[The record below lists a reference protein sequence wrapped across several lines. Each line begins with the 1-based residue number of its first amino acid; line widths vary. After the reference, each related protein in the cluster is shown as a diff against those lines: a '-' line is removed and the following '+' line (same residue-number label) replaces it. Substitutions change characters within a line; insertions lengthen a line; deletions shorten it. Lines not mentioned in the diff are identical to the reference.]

1 MKMDSYKLISE
12 IERNHI
18 LALTKKGLRIDGRGF
33 KDVRDITIETGYI
46 PKAEGSSKVTLGN
59 TMIVAGVKV
68 SIGSPY
74 ADTPDSGVITVNA
87 ELSPMASPEFE
98 PGPPDENSV
107 EVARV
112 VDRGIR
118 HSNIVDKDKLV
129 IIPGEK
135 VFVIFLDLYVVS
147 YDGNLYDAG
156 EIAAVKALMDTKLP
170 KLPPNFAELKGE
182 WVPPVKEDIQWIPLE
197 ISDYPVSVTI
207 AKIGDALVV
216 DPNANEERILDSR
229 LTITI
234 NSKNEICSMQK
245 GGAGSLTFEDIS
257 NAIDM
262 AQELAPK
269 LQSRLKESK

>member
-1 MKMDSYKLISE
+1 MDSYKLISD

-18 LALTKKGLRIDGRGF
+18 LTLAKKGYRIDGRGF
-33 KDVRDITIETGYI
+33 RDFREISIEADYI
-46 PKAEGSSKVTLGN
+46 PKAEGSAKVYLGN
-59 TMIVAGVKV
+59 TMVVAGVKV
-68 SIGSPY
+68 SIGPPY
-74 ADTPDSGVITVNA
+74 SDTPDAGVITVNA
-87 ELSPMASPEFE
+87 ELTPMASPEYE
-98 PGPPDENSV
+98 PGPPDENAV

-135 VFVIFLDLYVVS
+135 VFVIFLDLYVLS

-156 EIAAVKALMDTKLP
+156 EIACVRALMNTKLP
-170 KLPPNFAELKGE
+170 KLPPNFAETGAE
-182 WVPPVKEDIQWIPLE
+182 WPTPFKEDIEWQPLTIE
-197 ISDYPVSVTI
+197 DCPVSITV
-207 AKIGDALVV
+207 AKLGDTLLV
-216 DPNANEERILDSR
+216 DPNEHEERILDSR

-245 GGAGSLTFEDIS
+245 GGSGTFTFEEIAI
-257 NAIDM
+257 AIDM

-269 LQSRLKESK
+269 LQNIIKESK

>member
-1 MKMDSYKLISE
+1 MNMDSYKLISD

-18 LALTKKGLRIDGRGF
+18 LALTKKGHRIDGRGF
-33 KDVRDITIETGYI
+33 KDVRDITIETSYI

-59 TMIVAGVKV
+59 TIIVAGVKV

-74 ADTPDSGVITVNA
+74 SDTPDSGVITVNA
-87 ELSPMASPEFE
+87 ELSPMASPEYE

-118 HSNIVDKDKLV
+118 HSSIVDKDKLV

-156 EIAAVKALMDTKLP
+156 EIAAVKALMNTKLP

-182 WVPPVKEDIQWIPLE
+182 WVPPVKESIEWIPLE
-197 ISDYPVSVTI
+197 ILDYPVSITI
-207 AKIGDALVV
+207 AKIGDALMV

-234 NSKNEICSMQK
+234 NAKNEICSMQK
-245 GGAGSLTFEDIS
+245 GGSGYFTFEDIS

-269 LQSRLKESK
+269 LQSLLKETK

>member
-1 MKMDSYKLISE
+1 MDSYKLISD

-33 KDVRDITIETGYI
+33 KDYRDITIETGYI
-46 PKAEGSSKVTLGN
+46 PKAEGSSKITLGN

-68 SIGSPY
+68 SIGTPY
-74 ADTPDSGVITVNA
+74 SDTPDSGVITVNA
-87 ELSPMASPEFE
+87 ELSPMASPDYE

-129 IIPGEK
+129 IVPGEK
-135 VFVIFLDLYVVS
+135 VFVIFLDLYVLS

-156 EIAAVKALMDTKLP
+156 EIAAVKALMNTKLP
-170 KLPPNFAELKGE
+170 KLPPGFAESKSE
-182 WVPPVKEDIQWIPLE
+182 WVPPVKEDLEWIPLE
-197 ISDYPVSVTI
+197 ISDYPVSITV

-229 LTITI
+229 LSITI
-234 NSKNEICSMQK
+234 DAKNEICSMQK
-245 GGAGSLTFEDIS
+245 GGSGSFTFEDIS

-269 LQSRLKESK
+269 IQRQLKESK